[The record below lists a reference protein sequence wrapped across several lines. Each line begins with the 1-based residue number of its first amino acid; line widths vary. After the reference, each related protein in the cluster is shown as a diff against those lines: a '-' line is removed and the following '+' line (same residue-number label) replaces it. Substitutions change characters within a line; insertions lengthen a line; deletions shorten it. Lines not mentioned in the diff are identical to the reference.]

1 MENFHPL
8 SRAAHRDAGR
18 EYLAGTASYCEVL
31 ERAGPGVPPTGA
43 ASEEARQDG
52 LLLLSVF
59 HLHLPTL
66 GPMRTAR
73 ALAMLPGRSEESLSL
88 ES

>member
-1 MENFHPL
+1 M
-8 SRAAHRDAGR
+8 
-18 EYLAGTASYCEVL
+18 L

-43 ASEEARQDG
+43 ASEEAKQDG

-59 HLHLPTL
+59 RLHLPTHGHL
-66 GPMRTAR
+66 GPMTTAR